1 MEMKQ
6 WVGFTHRIAQLSLVS
21 PKFSSV
27 ILKTTT
33 FSDLQEMVK

>member
-1 MEMKQ
+1 MEVKQ
-6 WVGFTHRIAQLSLVS
+6 WVNFTHKIAQLSS
-21 PKFSSV
+21 PQIESV